1 MFKFKFRCFLFIKT
15 TIKEFHSE
23 INQLGPGFVKL
34 QSFCS
39 AVIRIYDA
47 IANDSIVTIQ
57 KPASFFIAISHL
69 RYVWCITVVVNRITE
84 YKTKLDFILS
94 HHSCTHW
101 LPLAPINFNYISF
114 STNSPSY
121 CLYVFEMS
129 DCVLFIF
136 NCVVCL
142 QIHVK
147 FIIYSFFILSGT
159 LSHAIV

>member
-1 MFKFKFRCFLFIKT
+1 MKRLQ
-15 TIKEFHSE
+15 TI
-23 INQLGPGFVKL
+23 L
-34 QSFCS
+34 
-39 AVIRIYDA
+39 
-47 IANDSIVTIQ
+47 

-69 RYVWCITVVVNRITE
+69 RNVWCITVVVNRITE
-84 YKTKLDFILS
+84 YKTKLDFVLS
-94 HHSCTHW
+94 RMVSCTHW

-114 STNSPSY
+114 STDSPSY

-147 FIIYSFFILSGT
+147 FIIYSFFYSLWN
-159 LSHAIV
+159 AIPCNCLINYRLFHFIFIFLQCET